1 MQYGVAVHCSALLEY
16 VAVRCCGMLTQ
27 YSVAVR
33 SGSMLLKYLAI
44 MCCSTLLMLLQYVV
58 AVRCSA
64 LLQYVVE
71 VC

>member
-1 MQYGVAVHCSALLEY
+1 
-16 VAVRCCGMLTQ
+16 MLTQ

>member
-1 MQYGVAVHCSALLEY
+1 
-16 VAVRCCGMLTQ
+16 MLTQ

-58 AVRCSA
+58 AVHCCGM
-64 LLQYVVE
+64 LMQYVAVR
-71 VC
+71 C